1 MRYTPLFPD
10 SQNKNVLT
18 IALETSNC
26 AAETLFDIF
35 ILVNNVFHLK
45 PYKCSINLESQLL

>member
-35 ILVNNVFHLK
+35 ILANNVFHLK